1 MVDHL
6 YTYPCTSGI
15 GATLQARAS
24 ASILQRLAQT
34 VPEKLRI
41 IKMILWQIC
50 EEAPAISRL
59 MIGIAGDAGLITTST
74 YAAVSRPPSW
84 RSLLERRFLSRKD
97 KNKLRNTCFGPTLC
111 LFRVASI
118 FSCMVLLFSI
128 VFSNALK
135 VGGAGPFGP
144 KGSFL
149 EEALRSRLR
158 ERLLSSAR
166 CPTPPPLF
174 SLDSCRV

>member
-1 MVDHL
+1 ML
-6 YTYPCTSGI
+6 LSL
-15 GATLQARAS
+15 ALQAGGAS
-24 ASILQRLAQT
+24 FKQHFEE
-34 VPEKLRI
+34 EKN
-41 IKMILWQIC
+41 
-50 EEAPAISRL
+50 
-59 MIGIAGDAGLITTST
+59 
-74 YAAVSRPPSW
+74 
-84 RSLLERRFLSRKD
+84 RRKQD
-97 KNKLRNTCFGPTLC
+97 NTCFGPTLC

-149 EEALRSRLR
+149 DEARRSRLR

-174 SLDSCRV
+174 SLDSCLVYGDEPKGGSTPDVELFELVREYANEAFPGTARLDVEVLEFVRE

>member
-6 YTYPCTSGI
+6 YTYPCTSGV

-84 RSLLERRFLSRKD
+84 WSLLERRF
-97 KNKLRNTCFGPTLC
+97 
-111 LFRVASI
+111 
-118 FSCMVLLFSI
+118 
-128 VFSNALK
+128 
-135 VGGAGPFGP
+135 
-144 KGSFL
+144 
-149 EEALRSRLR
+149 
-158 ERLLSSAR
+158 
-166 CPTPPPLF
+166 
-174 SLDSCRV
+174 